1 MDIPNYSNQEI
12 AQESRISRNK
22 QVTSCVLLIDSYFPS
37 IPSHWIRFSSWK
49 ENKRLGP
56 AISLH
61 RGKWSPQK
69 SCGLR
74 KPHSQAAAGWVLL
87 WCLGTQFA
95 SSHIHWFCCM
105 LLRVPNTHL
114 SLYLRLWTPHCLFQ
128 TFVASSR
135 DFLLL
140 CLANAAVST
149 FLLLCPPAG
158 FPWQNGKKE
167 ILVTLS
173 PTGRTYPLNF
183 LKLKK
188 KTDLAYVWL
197 GLVLQSAIAPLASA
211 GTTVRGG
218 GSHFSTQSCSNK
230 DALVW
235 ASLAAQ
241 W

>member
-1 MDIPNYSNQEI
+1 
-12 AQESRISRNK
+12 
-22 QVTSCVLLIDSYFPS
+22 
-37 IPSHWIRFSSWK
+37 
-49 ENKRLGP
+49 
-56 AISLH
+56 
-61 RGKWSPQK
+61 
-69 SCGLR
+69 
-74 KPHSQAAAGWVLL
+74 
-87 WCLGTQFA
+87 
-95 SSHIHWFCCM
+95 M